1 VARITILFYPG
12 FFGGGFGPL
21 PTPGKKKK
29 KKKEEGNPGKL
40 CMQQL

>member
-12 FFGGGFGPL
+12 FLGGFGPL